1 VRDAPGTGS
10 PLHSG
15 AHKRA
20 SRTQF
25 RYHDGGF
32 RCGIINILVAL
43 DDVGPGDGATTVV
56 PGSHK
61 SNLIHPAMASGGGK
75 IEYDSSDPTAPDA
88 FGTAVE
94 IHQKAG
100 DALLFVDCCVHGSAP
115 RQRRDGHRR
124 FVLYRY
130 GPSWGNSRYG
140 YVPSFELLR
149 RLTPARRTI
158 IQPIA
163 PLLPP
168 GEAQLL
174 SAENGAVHTAAGFG
188 RLPLQPMPGTVV
200 GAKL

>member
-1 VRDAPGTGS
+1 
-10 PLHSG
+10 
-15 AHKRA
+15 
-20 SRTQF
+20 
-25 RYHDGGF
+25 
-32 RCGIINILVAL
+32 
-43 DDVGPGDGATTVV
+43 
-56 PGSHK
+56 
-61 SNLIHPAMASGGGK
+61 M
-75 IEYDSSDPTAPDA
+75 
-88 FGTAVE
+88 
-94 IHQKAG
+94 
-100 DALLFVDCCVHGSAP
+100 HGSVP
-115 RQRRDGHRR
+115 RQKWDGHRR
-124 FVLYRY
+124 FVFYRY